1 MQPQPFI
8 VEIVRPPAEETTIA
22 DLLVGSLGL
31 AGALALV
38 AVPLGLILGYVL
50 IRWNQRRRPDADH
63 MPHVSPSLELKE
75 PGDPPSGPVP

>member
-8 VEIVRPPAEETTIA
+8 VEIVRPPSEETTVA

-38 AVPLGLILGYVL
+38 AIPLGLILGYVL
-50 IRWNQRRRPDADH
+50 IRWNQRRRPEADH

-75 PGDPPSGPVP
+75 PGDPPSGQVP